1 MKNIENITFIENNTR
16 TKKTFKEKKR
26 EKRQRLKRGKHS
38 QKPKIFL
45 KKQVNEE
52 KPRAIPKQGQW
63 RKEKPDA
70 ALKTAP

>member
-1 MKNIENITFIENNTR
+1 MIRERKKYLKKKKR
-16 TKKTFKEKKR
+16 KKTTLKERKALTKT
-26 EKRQRLKRGKHS
+26 ENFS
-38 QKPKIFL
+38 

-70 ALKTAP
+70 VLKTAP